1 MARKVF
7 YSFHY
12 KPDVH
17 RVSLVRQMGVIEGQP
32 VLSSNKWEEVK
43 SRGRAAIERW
53 IAEQMR
59 GKSCAVVLIG
69 STTAGR
75 PWVNYEIKKAWND
88 GKGLVGVHI
97 HNLKSIDGKQSAKGA
112 NPFAG
117 FTVGS
122 DHKQLS
128 SIVKAYSPRSS
139 DSKIAYAVIQKN
151 LTAWVEEAVAIRA
164 QY

>member
-32 VLSSNKWEEVK
+32 VLTSNKWEEVK
-43 SRGRAAIERW
+43 NQGKAAIEGW
-53 IAEQMR
+53 IARQMR
-59 GKSCAVVLIG
+59 GKSCVVVLIG
-69 STTAGR
+69 SSTAGR
-75 PWVNYEIKKAWND
+75 HWVNYEIEKGWNE

-97 HNLKSIDGKQSAKGA
+97 NKLKSIDGTQSPKGA

-117 FTVGS
+117 FTVGAN
-122 DHKQLS
+122 KLPLS
-128 SIVKAYSPRSS
+128 SIVKAYAPRSS
-139 DSKIAYAVIQKN
+139 DSRVAYAVIQQN
-151 LTAWVEEAVAIRA
+151 LPGWVEEAIRIRA
-164 QY
+164 KY